1 VSDHQLSQPTSAPCS
16 PARTQRPGHEHAR
29 RRRPAHAPEVGTRLA
44 RQRMIERYI
53 GLADQLAR
61 RYRHTSEPLEDL
73 VQVARLGL
81 VKAVDRWDPH
91 RGVAFSTFA
100 VPTITG
106 ELRRYFRDRTWTV
119 RPPRDLQDLYLD
131 VQRVRESL
139 FHQLRREPTAGD
151 VAAEL
156 GRTVEEILEAVDAGD
171 AYSPRSLDS
180 PLRNDDGHTWLD
192 QVPETRDDLGR
203 TENATALSQLGAVLD
218 NRSWEIVR
226 LRFEEDL
233 IQREIGERVG
243 CSQMHVSRILRD
255 SLVRLR
261 AAAHEAGHDFD

>member
-1 VSDHQLSQPTSAPCS
+1 MSDQQLPQSTSSPC
-16 PARTQRPGHEHAR
+16 GR
-29 RRRPAHAPEVGTRLA
+29 RRLPQTPDVLRTRVE

-53 GLADQLAR
+53 PLADQIAR
-61 RYRHTSEPLEDL
+61 RYRHTSESMEDL

-91 RGVAFSTFA
+91 RGFAFSTFA

-106 ELRRYFRDRTWTV
+106 EVQRYFRDRSWTV

-131 VQRVRESL
+131 IQRVREGL

-151 VAAEL
+151 VAAAL
-156 GRTVEEILEAVDAGD
+156 GRTVEEVLEALEAGD
-171 AYSPRSLDS
+171 AHSPRSLDS
-180 PLRNDDGHTWLD
+180 AVRNDEGEGATWLD
-192 QVPETRDDLGR
+192 RVPDSRDDLDR
-203 TENATALSQLGAVLD
+203 TEKATALRQLGGVLD
-218 NRSWEIVR
+218 DRAWETVR

-233 IQREIGERVG
+233 LQREIGERIG

-255 SLVRLR
+255 SLERLR
-261 AAAHEAGHDFD
+261 DAADERGLDFG